1 MGEITPIKIPLVNPN
16 EPESLLAA
24 LHIREGQQVAVGDLI
39 CTLETTKSTAEM
51 QAEESGFVIGLR
63 LAVGETVRAGDVLG
77 YLADSPDAQPPQQA
91 VPVRAPDPEFE
102 VPEGLRITQPALTLA
117 RQNGIDLRQFSPGAL
132 VTENAIREVLQN
144 SAHPLQAR
152 QDPTYTGPDLTPPAA
167 PIDLTRIIIYGG
179 GGHGKSVIELIRRL
193 GAYQIAGIVDD
204 GLPPGKTI
212 LNVPVL
218 GGQAILP
225 ELSAQG
231 IRLAANAIGGIGN
244 VAVRIKIFQRLA
256 EAGFAFPILIH
267 PSAVVE
273 ESAQIEPG
281 VHIFPMAYIGS
292 AVRLG
297 FGAIINTRAIVSHE
311 CKIGAYA
318 NLSPGSILAGEVQ
331 VGDGALV
338 GMGVN
343 VNLQVKIGR
352 LARLGNG
359 SIIKSDIP
367 DNGIVRAGGVWPIT

>member
-1 MGEITPIKIPLVNPN
+1 MGDITPIKIPLLNPN

-77 YLADSPDAQPPQQA
+77 YLAASPDAQPPQQA
-91 VPVRAPDPEFE
+91 AVVSSPDDEFV

-117 RQNGIDLRQFSPGAL
+117 RQNRVDLRQFSSGAL
-132 VTENAIREVLQN
+132 VTENAIRAVLQD
-144 SAHPLQAR
+144 SGQPLQT
-152 QDPTYTGPDLTPPAA
+152 PTHTGPDLTPPSA
-167 PIDLTRIIIYGG
+167 PLDLTRIIIYGG

-193 GAYQIAGIVDD
+193 GVYQIAGIVDD

-218 GGQAILP
+218 GGHAVLP

-231 IRLAANAIGGIGN
+231 IRLAANAVGGIGN
-244 VAVRIKIFQRLA
+244 VAVRIKIYQRLA

-273 ESAQIEPG
+273 ESAKIEPG
-281 VHIFPMAYIGS
+281 VHIFPMAYVGS
-292 AVRLG
+292 EVRLG

-331 VGDGALV
+331 VGEGALV

-352 LARLGNG
+352 LARVGNG